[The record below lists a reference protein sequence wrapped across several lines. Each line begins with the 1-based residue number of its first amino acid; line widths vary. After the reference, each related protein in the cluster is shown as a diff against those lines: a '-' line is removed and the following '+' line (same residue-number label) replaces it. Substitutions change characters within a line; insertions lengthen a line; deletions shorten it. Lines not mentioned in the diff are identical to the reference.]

1 MVKWFRCLAG
11 PAFLRTVSH
20 LKTAFFVSAGLLA
33 AAAITHGLVGQT
45 NATLHHATESVLIF
59 FGFATIAKV
68 LTAWLYSHSG
78 LLYGLP
84 GIALTVY
91 IYGTENDAHLF
102 LLGMIG
108 LTLPVLAF
116 KLLAFLGH
124 YTTVAQRQSWRVLSP
139 VTIASSA
146 ILMICAWVM
155 APNAEFGLS
164 VLFELTAVALFDACL
179 LIGVLLIA
187 VALTRAYEQW
197 R

>member
-1 MVKWFRCLAG
+1 MVKWFRCLSG

-20 LKTAFFVSAGLLA
+20 LKTAFFVSSALLGV
-33 AAAITHGLVGQT
+33 AAINHALMSQT

-59 FGFATIAKV
+59 FGFATIVKV

-91 IYGTENDAHLF
+91 IYDTENDAHLF

-124 YTTVAQRQSWRVLSP
+124 YTTVAQRQSWRVLPP

-164 VLFELTAVALFDACL
+164 ELFELAAVVLFDTCL
-179 LIGVLLIA
+179 LIGALLIA
-187 VALTRAYEQW
+187 VALTRDYE
-197 R
+197 

>member
-1 MVKWFRCLAG
+1 VVKWFRCLAG

-33 AAAITHGLVGQT
+33 AAAINHGLVGQT

-91 IYGTENDAHLF
+91 IYDTENDAHLF

-116 KLLAFLGH
+116 KLLAFLGY
-124 YTTVAQRQSWRVLSP
+124 YTTVAQRQSWRVLPP

-164 VLFELTAVALFDACL
+164 ELFELAAVVLFDACL

>member
-20 LKTAFFVSAGLLA
+20 LKTAFFVSTGLLA
-33 AAAITHGLVGQT
+33 VAAIDHGLVGQT

-91 IYGTENDAHLF
+91 IYDTENDAHLF

-124 YTTVAQRQSWRVLSP
+124 YTTVAQRQSWRVLPP

-164 VLFELTAVALFDACL
+164 ALFELTAVALFDACL

-187 VALTRAYEQW
+187 VALTRDY
-197 R
+197 

>member
-33 AAAITHGLVGQT
+33 AAAINHGLVGQT

-91 IYGTENDAHLF
+91 IYDTENDAHLF

-124 YTTVAQRQSWRVLSP
+124 YTTVAQRQSWRVLP
-139 VTIASSA
+139 HVTIASSA

-179 LIGVLLIA
+179 LIGMLLIA
-187 VALTRAYEQW
+187 VALTRAYEKW

>member
-33 AAAITHGLVGQT
+33 AAAINHGLVGQT

-102 LLGMIG
+102 LPGMIG

-116 KLLAFLGH
+116 KLLALLGH
-124 YTTVAQRQSWRVLSP
+124 YTTVA
-139 VTIASSA
+139 
-146 ILMICAWVM
+146 
-155 APNAEFGLS
+155 
-164 VLFELTAVALFDACL
+164 
-179 LIGVLLIA
+179 
-187 VALTRAYEQW
+187 
-197 R
+197 